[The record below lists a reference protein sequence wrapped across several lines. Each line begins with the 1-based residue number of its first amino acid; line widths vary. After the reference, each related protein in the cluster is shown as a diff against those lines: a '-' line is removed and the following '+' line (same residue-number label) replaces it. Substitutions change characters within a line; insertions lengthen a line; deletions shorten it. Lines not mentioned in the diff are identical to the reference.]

1 MPLSTCPAG
10 TDTRSWCPG
19 LRAYVKTDT
28 VLPRG
33 GRDICATSLEDIVV
47 RAVKGK
53 INDSYSEPRKP
64 TPRNSPHRAVH
75 TQHGSK
81 QDVLSHCDSIQK
93 GKKSHMDFS
102 LRHTHLFNN
111 STSLKWN
118 TIQHFY
124 KAPRVKLGRWFS
136 KALSLCFWTHVEI
149 SCGWIRSYNSSIRTA
164 PWEAGTKGSL
174 GAWEIDNLRELT
186 RDSLYEGRR

>member
-10 TDTRSWCPG
+10 TDTQSWCPE
-19 LRAYVKTDT
+19 LRAYEKTDT

-33 GRDICATSLEDIVV
+33 GRDICATLPEDIVV
-47 RAVKGK
+47 RAVNGK

-111 STSLKWN
+111 IPEMK
-118 TIQHFY
+118 HD
-124 KAPRVKLGRWFS
+124 
-136 KALSLCFWTHVEI
+136 
-149 SCGWIRSYNSSIRTA
+149 TA
-164 PWEAGTKGSL
+164 FLQGPPGEAGEMIQQGPEFVFLNPRGNQLWLNTQL
-174 GAWEIDNLRELT
+174 
-186 RDSLYEGRR
+186 